1 MLTNL
6 ELVKAA
12 SFKYPGINSLLAK
25 TSLKLFSEAGYEA
38 FSQLPD
44 GGADKFLTAM
54 LLVSQQY
61 ITPVKFRDAVEDIG
75 ILERFGVG
83 YGAYIQD
90 NRMGEMPNED
100 PIAFGEDGTG
110 LKNGYLMLK
119 DRMVR
124 KPVLKQDYYGKNK
137 NYYNH
142 FTWQDFDVKR
152 AWLKEDGG
160 LEELMGQAW
169 ARIKQNK
176 AEVEYSWF
184 FEVLSG
190 AINSSTHP
198 LKDTQ
203 KVEIQGFDLSTNPET
218 SAKKLIETVKSI
230 VNTFK
235 NVPTVSIYNADGFPS
250 SMDVSDMK
258 LLVRKEVAPYVD
270 SLLAYVYN
278 EGKLQ
283 FPIDVEPV
291 PNFGGLLPAYD
302 DGNGNVTEV
311 QPVYSSGGEY
321 NGVSYGRGSVMG
333 YITKDVTVNGYA
345 EFKGNQWVVN
355 VTSGSTTADTTFTMI
370 GDSHL
375 TCIDPNADVI
385 AVIAEKGVVFE
396 LVSEDMVVETDYV
409 RGYRVTQTY
418 VSQFN
423 NGMNY
428 RYTRNLITINKA
440 AAQAGGE
447 G

>member
-1 MLTNL
+1 MALTNL
-6 ELVKAA
+6 ELVKLA

-25 TSLKLFSEAGYEA
+25 QSLKLFTEAGYEA

-190 AINSSTHP
+190 AINSVTHP

-203 KVEIQGFDLSTNPET
+203 KVEIQGFDLATNPET
-218 SAKKLIETVKSI
+218 SAKKLIEAVKSI

-235 NVPTVSIYNADGFPS
+235 NVPTVKIYNADGFPS
-250 SMDVSDMK
+250 SIDTSDLKM
-258 LLVRKEVAPYVD
+258 LVRTDIAPYVD

-283 FPIDVEPV
+283 FPIEVEPV
-291 PNFGGLLPAYD
+291 PNFGGLLPAYN
-302 DGNGNVTEV
+302 DGNGNITEV
-311 QPVYSSGGEY
+311 QPVYSAGGEY

-345 EFKGNQWVVN
+345 EFKNNQWVVN

-375 TCIDPNADVI
+375 TCIDPNEDVI

-396 LVSEDMVVETDYV
+396 LVSEDMVVETDYI

-428 RYTRNLITINKA
+428 RYTRNLITISKA
-440 AAQAGGE
+440 KA
-447 G
+447 